1 MEALSLSLLILK
13 HFYVQLPERVVRNK
27 MILKKKKK
35 KKSRKTYK
43 FNESTENLKYNILRH
58 FIKNTSYL
66 SKSVLSTFF
75 KRGEP
80 T

>member
-27 MILKKKKK
+27 TILKKKKK
-35 KKSRKTYK
+35 NLGRHK
-43 FNESTENLKYNILRH
+43 FNESTENLKCNILRH

>member
-27 MILKKKKK
+27 MILKK